1 MKEYK
6 YKINGTKYKV
16 SIGDIHDNEVQVEVN
31 GTRYKVELDQEVAA
45 RTMSKAPQIKKAG
58 AAPRTETGEKVVS
71 KPAESAGVPG
81 AVKSPLPGTVM
92 GFTVSVGDTVKPG
105 DTVCVLEAMKME
117 NDIHTQRGGV
127 VKKIL
132 VNQGDTVLE
141 GTDLMIIE

>member
-45 RTMSKAPQIKKAG
+45 RAMSKAPQIKKAG

-105 DTVCVLEAMKME
+105 DTGC
-117 NDIHTQRGGV
+117 
-127 VKKIL
+127 
-132 VNQGDTVLE
+132 VLE

>member
-1 MKEYK
+1 
-6 YKINGTKYKV
+6 
-16 SIGDIHDNEVQVEVN
+16 
-31 GTRYKVELDQEVAA
+31 
-45 RTMSKAPQIKKAG
+45 
-58 AAPRTETGEKVVS
+58 
-71 KPAESAGVPG
+71 
-81 AVKSPLPGTVM
+81 M

-132 VNQGDTVLE
+132 VNQGDAVLE